1 MEEKLTKSLET
12 YLLAIDTLLET
23 QKKIIVKDVSEYMH
37 VGGASA
43 ADAVKKLREKGFIN
57 YEPYGNITLTSL
69 GEKTAIVKKYRHRV
83 ISEFLNQVL
92 DIEFK
97 KAEVNADKMEYSI
110 EDDVLTKFVYFLDF
124 MKQCSCSEPK
134 WIKSCKSKLDNGVIS
149 ENCRTCTGSCSCSKK

>member
-1 MEEKLTKSLET
+1 MNDKLTKSLET

-23 QKKIIVKDVSEYMH
+23 NEKIIVKDVSEFMH

-43 ADAVKKLREKGFIN
+43 ADAVKKLREKGCIN
-57 YEPYGNITLTSL
+57 YEPYGNITLTSF
-69 GEKTAIVKKYRHRV
+69 GEKTTIVKKYRHRV

-92 DIEFK
+92 DIDLK
-97 KAEVNADKMEYSI
+97 KAQVNADKMEYFI

-134 WIKSCKSKLDNGVIS
+134 WMKSCKSTLINGAIS
-149 ENCRTCTGSCSCSKK
+149 EKCKSCTGKCNCSKK

>member
-12 YLLAIDTLLET
+12 YLLAIDTLLE
-23 QKKIIVKDVSEYMH
+23 KKEKLIVKDVSEYMH

-43 ADAVKKLREKGFIN
+43 ADAVKKLREKGYIS

-92 DIEFK
+92 DIDLK
-97 KAEVNADKMEYSI
+97 KAQVNADKMEYSI
-110 EDDVLTKFVYFLDF
+110 ENDVLTKFVYFLDF

-134 WIKSCKSKLDNGVIS
+134 WIKNCKSVLTNGIMTEKCKS
-149 ENCRTCTGSCSCSKK
+149 CTGDCGCSKL